1 VDSQVKY
8 LGKISQCQTLHY
20 SLTRTELDSL
30 VQHVSAYLLLSD
42 EQQEQ
47 LWRYAELLLAWNKK
61 VNLIS
66 RKDEHSVLSKHIL
79 HSLSIVFFH
88 RFKKGERV
96 LDLGTGG
103 GLPGIPLAIAFP
115 NTLFLLIDAIGK
127 KINACQD
134 MIVQLGLKNVVA
146 QKIRSDEL
154 KGVKFD
160 AIVSR
165 QVAAMPELCKWA
177 APLLKKGGKLISL
190 KGGFLDDEIRDALIY
205 GAEHLCFPEHIEQHP
220 IDFLGEKF
228 AQKVVIIAQ

>member
-1 VDSQVKY
+1 M
-8 LGKISQCQTLHY
+8 
-20 SLTRTELDSL
+20 
-30 VQHVSAYLLLSD
+30 
-42 EQQEQ
+42 QQEQ

-66 RKDEHSVLSKHIL
+66 RKDESGVLSKHIL
-79 HSLSIVFFH
+79 HSLSITFFH
-88 RFKKGERV
+88 QFKKGERV

-115 NTLFLLIDAIGK
+115 DTLFLLIDAIGK
-127 KINACQD
+127 KITACQD

-146 QKIRSDEL
+146 QKKRSDEL

-165 QVAAMPELCKWA
+165 QVATMLELCKWSE
-177 APLLKKGGKLISL
+177 PLLKKGGKLICL
-190 KGGFLDDEIRDALIY
+190 KGGDLETEIGEALIY
-205 GAEHLCFPEHIEQHP
+205 GAEHLSFPERIAQHP

-228 AQKVVIIAQ
+228 SEKVVVIAE